1 MRTFILAVCLS
12 YFTLSLPA
20 DALRDRMDAYIRR
33 YADADFFSGVVRVTK
48 GDRVIYENAFGYA
61 DRALQVPNSLQTRFQ
76 IASLS
81 KPMTAAAILVLGE
94 EGKLGLEDKLS
105 KFVPDFPN
113 GDKITIEELLTHYS
127 GLGDASAQPD
137 YNEWSRFPQTTAAL
151 VERAKKVPRQSEP
164 GTTYFYSNSNYH
176 VLAFLIEKVSGQNY
190 GDFLEQKIFKPA
202 GMRNTAHRA
211 RDETIVSNLATGYS
225 PAGASGFE
233 RALYLDWT
241 SKTGNGSIYSTADDL
256 LRFHRASQ
264 NGSLLKPETLKQSY
278 GFERK
283 DRTVGMFWFHRQR
296 FGHRS
301 VYVNGSSPGFKA
313 HFERFIDD
321 DATVVVLSN
330 LYIAAPSTIAED
342 LGAMLFDQPVN
353 RDVPRPI
360 HVNGADLKRFAGTFR
375 FGDDY
380 FVKNAVVRVEPQTD
394 HLDLN
399 YPATGFCIAL
409 IPIEGDRFFDRNF
422 WSFVRFDGDKLIY
435 RNNDKDYVAVRQ

>member
-1 MRTFILAVCLS
+1 MRTFVLAVCLS
-12 YFTLSLPA
+12 YFALSLRA
-20 DALRDRMDAYIRR
+20 DALRDRMDAYVRR
-33 YADADFFSGVVRVTK
+33 YADSDFFSGVIRVTK
-48 GDRVIYENAFGYA
+48 GDRIIYENAFGYA
-61 DRALQVPNSLQTRFQ
+61 DRGWQVPNSLQTRFQ

-81 KPMTAAAILVLGE
+81 KPMTAAAILLLGE
-94 EGKLGLEDKLS
+94 ERKLSLEDKLS

-113 GDKITIEELLTHYS
+113 GNKTTIEELLTHYS

-151 VERAKKVPRQSEP
+151 VERAKKIPRQSEP

-176 VLAFLIEKVSGQNY
+176 ILAFLIEKVSGQNY

-202 GMRNTAHRA
+202 GMTNTAHRA
-211 RDETIVSNLATGYS
+211 RDETIVSNLANGYS
-225 PAGASGFE
+225 PVGASGFE
-233 RALYLDWT
+233 RAPYLDWT

-256 LRFHRASQ
+256 LRFHRALQS
-264 NGSLLKPETLKQSY
+264 GSLLKPETLKQSY
-278 GFERK
+278 G
-283 DRTVGMFWFHRQR
+283 
-296 FGHRS
+296 
-301 VYVNGSSPGFKA
+301 
-313 HFERFIDD
+313 FERFIDD

-360 HVNGADLKRFAGTFR
+360 HVNGADLKRFVGTFR

-380 FVKNAVVRVEPQTD
+380 FVKNAVVRVEPQMD

-399 YPATGFCIAL
+399 YPATGFSIAL

-435 RNNDKDYVAVRQ
+435 RNNDKDYIAVRQ